1 MNQFHQKHFIFIIC
15 IYKFQATKDI
25 LKTREID
32 SFHAF
37 NGLNFFKKHFLANC
51 ASFY

>member
-1 MNQFHQKHFIFIIC
+1 MFIIC
-15 IYKFQATKDI
+15 IYKFQARKDI